1 MAGTGKSCTPLMMLY
16 IQTSPDSDELSGEG
30 LVVGCYETK
39 QGSGTAF
46 ELTKCAEDLDLKTHG
61 KLLHLI
67 NV

>member
-1 MAGTGKSCTPLMMLY
+1 MLY
-16 IQTSPDSDELSGEG
+16 IQSSPDSDELSGEG